1 MKRILFFFLFILS
14 SCTTTKYVTI
24 PLTKAPEFYK
34 APETN
39 SITTIKELVGEY
51 RKTVM
56 KISEW
61 QNWYVVQTNNE
72 IGNTNNY
79 RK

>member
-1 MKRILFFFLFILS
+1 MKKIFFIFLFILT

-24 PLTKAPEFYK
+24 PLTKAPDFYK

-39 SITTIKELVGEY
+39 SITTIKDLVSEY
-51 RKTVM
+51 RRSMM

-61 QNWYVVQTNNE
+61 QNWYVVQTNDK
-72 IGNTNNY
+72 IGNTN
-79 RK
+79 K